1 MTEIKEKKPVTKKTR
16 VTRIPHLEVG
26 KEVVVELVN
35 GTFVFNATQ
44 TMTIDANAYVHIGR
58 IRVPSGYALILHGT
72 RLMEKKLL
80 IVSSTS
86 AVGAAQLGVFCT
98 NTSPELR
105 RIYAGEAVAM
115 GVLVKISDNAVVNKF
130 D

>member
-1 MTEIKEKKPVTKKTR
+1 MAETKEKKPVVKRKP
-16 VTRIPHLEVG
+16 RIPHLEVG

-35 GTFVFNATQ
+35 GAFVFKATQ
-44 TMTIDANAYVHIGR
+44 TMTIDANDYIPFGR
-58 IRVPSGYALILHGT
+58 VRVPTGYALMLNGT

-80 IVSSTS
+80 IVSPTTY
-86 AVGAAQLGVFCT
+86 VGASHLGVFCT

-115 GVLVKISDNAVVNKF
+115 GVLVKIADNAVVNKF

>member
-1 MTEIKEKKPVTKKTR
+1 MAETKEKKVVAKKTR
-16 VTRIPHLEVG
+16 VPRIPHLEVG

-35 GTFVFNATQ
+35 GAFVFKATQ
-44 TMTIDANAYVHIGR
+44 TMTIDANAYVHVGR
-58 IRVPSGYALILHGT
+58 VRVPSGYALMLTGT

-80 IVSSTS
+80 IVSPTTC
-86 AVGAAQLGVFCT
+86 VGAAQLGVFCT

-105 RIYAGEAVAM
+105 RLYAGEAVAI

-130 D
+130 E